1 MRRDVETYLASAG
14 PAALPERYEAAKTAL
29 ANCTK
34 IDECKDWA
42 DKAAALASYAHQS
55 KARELENNC
64 RRIRA
69 RATRHLGELLREIE
83 PSKGGRPKETP
94 DGGDPSLDES
104 ESPPHTRTKAATEAG
119 PSERQRK
126 TALRVANIE
135 FTLVAQWVVFGGL
148 HQRHQPRTGSRGSYR
163 PSGTAR
169 PAPRPRAA
177 ARHSETGIRGSR

>member
-42 DKAAALASYAHQS
+42 DKVAALASYAHQS

-64 RRIRA
+64 RRIRV

-83 PSKGGRPKETP
+83 PSKGGRPKKLR
-94 DGGDPSLDES
+94 S
-104 ESPPHTRTKAATEAG
+104 AAI
-119 PSERQRK
+119 
-126 TALRVANIE
+126 RV
-135 FTLVAQWVVFGGL
+135 
-148 HQRHQPRTGSRGSYR
+148 
-163 PSGTAR
+163 
-169 PAPRPRAA
+169 
-177 ARHSETGIRGSR
+177 

>member
-34 IDECKDWA
+34 IDDCKDWA

-69 RATRHLGELLREIE
+69 RATRHLGELLREIRRVCLR
-83 PSKGGRPKETP
+83 SRAKFQ
-94 DGGDPSLDES
+94 S
-104 ESPPHTRTKAATEAG
+104 AAH
-119 PSERQRK
+119 S
-126 TALRVANIE
+126 ALRVDR
-135 FTLVAQWVVFGGL
+135 F
-148 HQRHQPRTGSRGSYR
+148 P
-163 PSGTAR
+163 
-169 PAPRPRAA
+169 
-177 ARHSETGIRGSR
+177 